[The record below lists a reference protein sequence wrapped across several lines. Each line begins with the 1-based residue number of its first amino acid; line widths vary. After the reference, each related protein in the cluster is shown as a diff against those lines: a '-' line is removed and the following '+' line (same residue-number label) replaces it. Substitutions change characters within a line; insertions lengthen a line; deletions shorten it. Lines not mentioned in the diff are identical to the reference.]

1 MLSAWAD
8 ADGQCSLAVPNDRG
22 TCPAATLR
30 YPARGRRKA
39 KARAHLW
46 TEPRAFC
53 VLARM
58 RARLPCLYAC
68 TARRCPV
75 LGAGGMKT
83 GEESYRLYSC
93 GRCARQVRICRDC
106 DRGNRYCAG
115 ECAAVRRRESLQRAG
130 ARYQCSHRGASR
142 HAARQSA
149 WRQRRPSRVVLPGA
163 DPPGRSLFRRPR
175 PRSATRRPNALRPRP
190 LFAERAHRRR
200 HLTGPD
206 DGDAVRRHVVAPAV
220 LLAVI
225 ADLRAGLDHVVGCR

>member
-1 MLSAWAD
+1 
-8 ADGQCSLAVPNDRG
+8 
-22 TCPAATLR
+22 
-30 YPARGRRKA
+30 
-39 KARAHLW
+39 
-46 TEPRAFC
+46 
-53 VLARM
+53 M

-149 WRQRRPSRVVLPGA
+149 WRQRRAQKVTHQGSVRSAVAGTVTTSSSPRSR
-163 DPPGRSLFRRPR
+163 FRRTHAALTSRTARRSFPR
-175 PRSATRRPNALRPRP
+175 PPPSWSGCSFCDRP
-190 LFAERAHRRR
+190 LPRFTR
-200 HLTGPD
+200 LGP
-206 DGDAVRRHVVAPAV
+206 
-220 LLAVI
+220 
-225 ADLRAGLDHVVGCR
+225 LRGGP